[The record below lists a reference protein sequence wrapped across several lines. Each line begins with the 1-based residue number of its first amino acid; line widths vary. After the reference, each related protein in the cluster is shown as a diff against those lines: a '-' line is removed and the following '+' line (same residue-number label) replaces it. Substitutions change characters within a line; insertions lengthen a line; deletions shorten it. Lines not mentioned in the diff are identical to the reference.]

1 MKMSVDEKT
10 IERLAKL
17 VHYYHGALAPDFG
30 CGAARDLEWNEL
42 ASNER
47 KRSVAAVRLAL
58 LEVDSTEDGEPAHA
72 LGSWQKSS
80 KEGREWGC

>member
-1 MKMSVDEKT
+1 MSVDEKM

-17 VHYYHGALAPDFG
+17 FHYYHGALAPDFG

-58 LEVDSTEDGEPAHA
+58 LEVDSIDDDESAHA
-72 LGSWQKSS
+72 VGSWQNYGT
-80 KEGREWGC
+80 EGREWGC